1 MNNTEPSNQPQTNVS
16 FNQNPIISYKRFN
29 FDTELIHTSIHLNT
43 CKHIL
48 NSCSNSFL
56 FIYNI
61 LLESSLDEAITEQI
75 IKSMKTLI
83 YLSALLNENIQREAF
98 VTSLCKAALPAN
110 YAHHVLNLKLIT
122 DLNNTVLL
130 NQQPVYYK
138 NPASSN
144 KTHSYDDSSERQIQV
159 VAIGPALHIAGANT
173 TSQTSTNSPLT
184 GGGFSSS
191 SNSANTLYITSK
203 NLITMKSILN
213 MAHMYS
219 ELIGSSWY
227 IILNTMQHLTWTL
240 GLKPV
245 QGAIGQLKHSTG
257 TLITSPTS
265 VSSSVIVSNLS
276 SASSSQVQTA
286 IEAVGVSNTPQAAS
300 MITTAIQA
308 EIAFIC
314 NMLSKLFES
323 TRLCS
328 DEALQDIIDALM
340 QLSIEC
346 SDFAYLRNDPCL
358 FAVSKLYET
367 CVSNLNR
374 VDLFWQKLTM
384 HLLCACKHNNLK
396 YREWCVDSVCNMI
409 RATFNF
415 KYSTNNL
422 GNGSNNK
429 ISLENRNSI
438 LKPLHEL
445 SSINYND
452 VRQKQIECTLSI
464 LRLLGQ
470 HLNESWPLCLNI
482 IGAIQQEHTEALIR
496 SAFQCLQLVVTDFL
510 SMIKANYLSLV
521 SLISSI

>member
-1 MNNTEPSNQPQTNVS
+1 
-16 FNQNPIISYKRFN
+16 
-29 FDTELIHTSIHLNT
+29 
-43 CKHIL
+43 
-48 NSCSNSFL
+48 
-56 FIYNI
+56 
-61 LLESSLDEAITEQI
+61 
-75 IKSMKTLI
+75 
-83 YLSALLNENIQREAF
+83 
-98 VTSLCKAALPAN
+98 
-110 YAHHVLNLKLIT
+110 
-122 DLNNTVLL
+122 
-130 NQQPVYYK
+130 
-138 NPASSN
+138 
-144 KTHSYDDSSERQIQV
+144 
-159 VAIGPALHIAGANT
+159 
-173 TSQTSTNSPLT
+173 
-184 GGGFSSS
+184 
-191 SNSANTLYITSK
+191 
-203 NLITMKSILN
+203 
-213 MAHMYS
+213 
-219 ELIGSSWY
+219 
-227 IILNTMQHLTWTL
+227 
-240 GLKPV
+240 
-245 QGAIGQLKHSTG
+245 
-257 TLITSPTS
+257 
-265 VSSSVIVSNLS
+265 
-276 SASSSQVQTA
+276 
-286 IEAVGVSNTPQAAS
+286 
-300 MITTAIQA
+300 
-308 EIAFIC
+308 
-314 NMLSKLFES
+314 
-323 TRLCS
+323 
-328 DEALQDIIDALM
+328 M